1 MRFTTFAILV
11 ALTGCNSAARWDA
24 DTHPILPSE
33 LAVSVNPFGGPDQTA
48 LSTKVHEG
56 PPKTTSVGPR
66 TTHTEKSDAEIAAET
81 SWKLIMAGIGLVI
94 AGFGLM
100 YARSY
105 TLGIA
110 VPSWAPR
117 AVCGLGGCLIIWG
130 SLSPAIRDLVTIGM
144 IVLVFGWMYYGSKN
158 HNHKILSNL

>member
-1 MRFTTFAILV
+1 MKFFALIMVLG
-11 ALTGCNSAARWDA
+11 LSGCNYAVRWDV
-24 DTHPILPSE
+24 DTHPVLPSE
-33 LAVSVNPFGGPDQTA
+33 LAASFNPFGGPDQTA
-48 LSTKVHEG
+48 LSSKVVEG
-56 PPKTTSVGPR
+56 PPKVTSVGPR

-81 SWKLIMAGIGLVI
+81 SWKLIMSGIGLVI

-100 YARSY
+100 YARTY

-130 SLSPAIRDLVTIGM
+130 SLSPGTRDLVTIGM
-144 IVLVFGWMYYGSKN
+144 IVLIFVWMYYGSKN
-158 HNHKILSNL
+158 HNHKILSDL